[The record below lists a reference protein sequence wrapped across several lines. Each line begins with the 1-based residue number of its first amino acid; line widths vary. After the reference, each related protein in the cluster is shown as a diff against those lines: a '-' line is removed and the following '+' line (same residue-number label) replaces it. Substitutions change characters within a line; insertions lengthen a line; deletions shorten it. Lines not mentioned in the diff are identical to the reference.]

1 MGYAVTAFAVLGFA
15 FGLFFRL
22 KVLLP
27 ILALLLVSSL
37 VFAFAHGITF
47 ISTLLIVV
55 ISQFIV
61 QAGYFAGILVRAF
74 FAQGKRMRPI
84 L

>member
-15 FGLFFRL
+15 VGLFFRL

-27 ILALLLVSSL
+27 ILALLLVSSV
-37 VFAFAHGITF
+37 VFSLASGIHFA
-47 ISTLLIVV
+47 STLLIVV

-61 QAGYFAGILVRAF
+61 QAGYFAGILIRAY
-74 FAQGKRMRPI
+74 FAQGNRMRPI